1 MVKKRRKKERGERK
15 RESVINM
22 GQIVYNELYQPKNTS
37 SVFSKGINI
46 FPFIS
51 NLIAY

>member
-22 GQIVYNELYQPKNTS
+22 GQIVYREPYQPKYIESILN
-37 SVFSKGINI
+37 G
-46 FPFIS
+46 
-51 NLIAY
+51 